1 LPKAKRLKS
10 LLVAVTLF
18 LGGCSYG
25 PSLVQVECEANL
37 QGRSSSTEYSYYEVR
52 RAKYW
57 SDGSTTYEPIHN
69 GIDVLEG
76 GWQFVYRRPGEDPC
90 W

>member
-1 LPKAKRLKS
+1 MHRVKGFRL
-10 LLVAVTLF
+10 LLVAITLVAA
-18 LGGCSYG
+18 GCSFG

-37 QGRSSSTEYSYYEVR
+37 QGRSSSTEYSYYKVR

-57 SDGSTTYEPIHN
+57 SDGSTTYEPIHSET
-69 GIDVLEG
+69 DVLEG